1 MLTAATPRQER
12 EQLVNFGGRV
22 RESTRRRARMYA
34 AANDVDLQ
42 SVLNIALDEFLKRHG
57 A

>member
-1 MLTAATPRQER
+1 M
-12 EQLVNFGGRV
+12 LVNFGGRV

-34 AANDVDLQ
+34 AANDLDLQ
-42 SVLNIALDEFLKRHG
+42 NLLDEALDEYLNQRG